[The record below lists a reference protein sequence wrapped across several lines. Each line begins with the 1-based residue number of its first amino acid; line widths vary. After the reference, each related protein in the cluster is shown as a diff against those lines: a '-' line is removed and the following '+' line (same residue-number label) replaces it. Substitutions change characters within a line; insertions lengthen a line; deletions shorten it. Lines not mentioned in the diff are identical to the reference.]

1 MDAAL
6 TERQDMSAERA
17 QREFVLHWELAAMFG
32 GLCSYMVGKT
42 WNESAGCAQHTYSTC
57 TCHERVVVV
66 VATRLFACD
75 PHRRVLSVRELGWSR
90 VWFSNYKSENPLQF
104 AVISTSIGIV
114 FVLLE
119 AAGAKNGIFF

>member
-1 MDAAL
+1 
-6 TERQDMSAERA
+6 
-17 QREFVLHWELAAMFG
+17 
-32 GLCSYMVGKT
+32 
-42 WNESAGCAQHTYSTC
+42 
-57 TCHERVVVV
+57 
-66 VATRLFACD
+66 
-75 PHRRVLSVRELGWSR
+75 